1 MIGKADTEKI
11 EMTLF
16 TDTKTGKQC
25 VGVRI
30 IDAEREASTVFSE
43 AVEAIGKN
51 FGDVLDLDFPFI

>member
-1 MIGKADTEKI
+1 MVGRADAEKI
-11 EMTLF
+11 IMVLF

-25 VGVRI
+25 VGVKLL
-30 IDAEREASTVFSE
+30 DAEREASVVFAE